1 MAEND
6 NGQEKTEEATPK
18 RLEKS
23 REEGQVARSKELG
36 TALILLAGVGGLIVY
51 GGDFGQA
58 LMGVM
63 RFNFSMPRDVAF
75 DESLMLRHLGNTS
88 IFIIETMLAF
98 FALIA
103 VAAVVGP
110 VALGGFI
117 LSGKALVPKL
127 SRLDPMKGIKR
138 LFSLTS
144 LVELLKSICKVLI
157 VGSMAYFTLRNAQVN
172 LMDLAHAE
180 LQPAIVQMLIIVAWS
195 VLAVSAS
202 MILIVLIDVPFQIF
216 DHNKK
221 LKMTLQ
227 EVKDEMKES
236 EGKPE
241 VKGRIRQLQREM
253 AQRRMMEAVPGAD
266 VVITNPEHFSI
277 ALKYDVDGGG
287 APILVAKG
295 VNFLAIKIREIA
307 TTNDVMILAAPSLA
321 RAVYFTTEIDDEVP
335 NTLYLAVA
343 QVLAYV
349 FQLRSYQQG
358 KGVKPK
364 AVGDIELPREARYDP
379 KGNPESEA

>member
-1 MAEND
+1 
-6 NGQEKTEEATPK
+6 
-18 RLEKS
+18 
-23 REEGQVARSKELG
+23 
-36 TALILLAGVGGLIVY
+36 
-51 GGDFGQA
+51 
-58 LMGVM
+58 
-63 RFNFSMPRDVAF
+63 
-75 DESLMLRHLGNTS
+75 
-88 IFIIETMLAF
+88 
-98 FALIA
+98 
-103 VAAVVGP
+103 
-110 VALGGFI
+110 
-117 LSGKALVPKL
+117 
-127 SRLDPMKGIKR
+127 
-138 LFSLTS
+138 
-144 LVELLKSICKVLI
+144 
-157 VGSMAYFTLRNAQVN
+157 MAYFTLRNAQMN